1 MRELN
6 ISQAFRM
13 AFKSILA
20 NKMRSL
26 LTMLGIIIGVAAVI
40 ALVGVGQG
48 TTKNVTDQV
57 QSLGT
62 NLLTINITGRG
73 SKTTVDYKEAK
84 DITAKNDIQ
93 YSAPMNSSNATVKN
107 GTQSV
112 SVNVVGSTADYL
124 DVKDYKLAAG
134 RFVSQIDLDYYQK
147 IAVLGSTTATDLF
160 GTLDPVGQSFL
171 INGVRYKVVGV
182 LATKGSSLTGSND
195 EVVVIPITSAE
206 RLFKSKGVKT
216 ISVQVASS
224 DKMTAV
230 TAELEAALSA
240 KFRGNTNSYRVFN
253 QQDLLDSFSSIS
265 DTLSLALGGVAAI
278 SLLVGGIGI
287 MNIMLVSVTER
298 TREIGIRKAIGAK
311 KRDILTQFLIEAIA
325 LSGLGG
331 LLGVGIGIGTAQILS
346 KAMGMTVV
354 LSMPIMGLAFGFSVF
369 IGVVFGLFPAN
380 KASNLRPIE
389 ALRFE

>member
-1 MRELN
+1 MN
-6 ISQAFRM
+6 VSQAFKM
-13 AFKSILA
+13 AGKSILA

-48 TTKNVTDQV
+48 TTKQVTDQV

-62 NLLTINITGRG
+62 NLLTVSITGRG
-73 SKTTVDYKEAK
+73 SKTTLDYKEAE
-84 DITAKNDIQ
+84 DITNTSDIEFA
-93 YSAPMNSSNATVKN
+93 APYNQSNATVKN
-107 GTQSV
+107 GSESTSV
-112 SVNVVGSTADYL
+112 SVVGSTADYL
-124 DVKDYKLAAG
+124 DVKDYSVAEG
-134 RFVSQIDLDYYQK
+134 RFVAQIDLDYYQK

-160 GTLDPVGQSFL
+160 GTADAVGRTFL

-195 EVVVIPITSAE
+195 EIVIIPITTSE
-206 RLFKSKGVKT
+206 RLFKSKGVKS
-216 ISVQVASS
+216 INVQVADSS
-224 DKMTAV
+224 KMDAV
-230 TAELEAALSA
+230 MTELETALGK
-240 KFRGNTNSYRVFN
+240 KFRGDTNSYRVFN

-331 LLGVGIGIGTAQILS
+331 ILGIAIGLGTAQLLQKFAS
-346 KAMGMTVV
+346 MTVV
-354 LSMPIMGLAFGFSVF
+354 VSFPVIGLAFGFSVF

-380 KASNLRPIE
+380 KASSLRPIE